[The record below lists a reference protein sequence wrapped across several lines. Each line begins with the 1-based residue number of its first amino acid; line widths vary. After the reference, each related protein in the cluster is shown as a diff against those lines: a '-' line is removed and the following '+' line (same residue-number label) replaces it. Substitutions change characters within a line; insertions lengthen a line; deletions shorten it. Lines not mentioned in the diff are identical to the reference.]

1 MTVEFYYPPQYLIE
15 RKAVQFD
22 ASVDGELI
30 SCVISEEDLRR
41 LVGSSSG
48 QGAEAILNAFNQH
61 REAIERAARSLL
73 QRQGLPEVDENGRR
87 ELLITAP
94 GTDVP
99 TVD

>member
-1 MTVEFYYPPQYLIE
+1 MNVEFYYPPQYLFE

-30 SCVISEEDLRR
+30 SCVIPEDDLYR
-41 LVGSSSG
+41 LVGGSSG
-48 QGAEAILNAFNQH
+48 QGQEAALHAFNQH
-61 REAIERAARSLL
+61 REAIEREARSLL
-73 QRQGLPEVDENGRR
+73 QSQGIPEVDENGRR